1 MKKKKTKREYT
12 NFIRTLEYYTLTDLK
27 KMAEA
32 NKTNKETKYHE
43 N

>member
-1 MKKKKTKREYT
+1 MKKKKTKIEYK

-27 KMAEA
+27 KIAEA
-32 NKTNKETKYHE
+32 NKINKETKYHE